1 MHMEEYKAN
10 GWICN
15 SWLQEVAGGGLHV
28 NKGIGDLSLA
38 SGFVYSKG
46 DVGGGGGPMFR
57 KACKNAGHN
66 T

>member
-15 SWLQEVAGGGLHV
+15 GWLQEVAGGGLHV

-38 SGFVYSKG
+38 SDLV
-46 DVGGGGGPMFR
+46 
-57 KACKNAGHN
+57 
-66 T
+66 

>member
-15 SWLQEVAGGGLHV
+15 GWLQEVAGGGLHV

-38 SGFVYSKG
+38 SGFFFF
-46 DVGGGGGPMFR
+46 GGVSLCLERLVRMLDT
-57 KACKNAGHN
+57 KHE
-66 T
+66 